1 MIENCCVNTNIC
13 KRFIVIYSKQNT
25 IYNFHPHIRVIYT
38 NHIFIQKIELKIQS
52 ICKQTNT
59 TTLYKSYTTMGS
71 GISLSKTQ
79 IDAIFERQQIQEKF
93 NEYLLEYNAVD
104 GYIIEDFS
112 VEARYWKDIR
122 NINTKIYQECKHAR
136 FP

>member
-1 MIENCCVNTNIC
+1 
-13 KRFIVIYSKQNT
+13 
-25 IYNFHPHIRVIYT
+25 
-38 NHIFIQKIELKIQS
+38 
-52 ICKQTNT
+52 
-59 TTLYKSYTTMGS
+59 MGS